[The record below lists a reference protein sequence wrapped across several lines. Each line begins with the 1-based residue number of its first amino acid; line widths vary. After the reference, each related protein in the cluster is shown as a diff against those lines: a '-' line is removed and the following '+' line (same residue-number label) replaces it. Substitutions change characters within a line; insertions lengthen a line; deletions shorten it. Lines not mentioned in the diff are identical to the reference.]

1 VTRRIHF
8 DLLET
13 TLLLSLAAGATF
25 VFQEHRTTRRISTL
39 RQPFD
44 SLTDERLD
52 AELRARYGPQRY
64 STGPEEW
71 IIRDVFQDRRDGVFV
86 DVGAWHWEKGSN
98 TYFLERR
105 LGWTGLAIDAW
116 PEFSEGWRRHRPR
129 SLFVGAFVDA
139 VDGGLRTLYVGANS
153 QTSSATRDVP
163 AEFGGGVVEERHV
176 TTRRLDTLLKEA
188 RITRI
193 DLLSMDIENNEPAA
207 LAGFTVT
214 RYRPTLVCIEAH
226 MPARPR
232 ILEYFA
238 NAGYVIIGKYLRYDV
253 RNLYFEP
260 LRPTQASAR

>member
-1 VTRRIHF
+1 VTKRIRF

-13 TLLLSLAAGATF
+13 TLLLTLVAGATF
-25 VFQEHRTTRRISTL
+25 LLEEYRMTRRISTL

-71 IIRDVFQDRRDGVFV
+71 IIRDFFQDRRDGVFV
-86 DVGAWHWEKGSN
+86 DVGAWHWEASSN

-105 LGWTGLAIDAW
+105 LGWTGLAIDAS
-116 PEFSEGWRRHRPR
+116 PEFLQGWRRHRPR
-129 SLFVGAFVDA
+129 SLFVEAFVDA
-139 VDGGLRTLYVGANS
+139 VDGEARTLYVGANS
-153 QTSSATRDVP
+153 QTSSATRDLP
-163 AEFGGGVVEERHV
+163 GEFGGGVVGERHV
-176 TTRRLDTLLKEA
+176 TTRRLNTLLEEA

-193 DLLSMDIENNEPAA
+193 DLLSMDIEDNEPAA
-207 LAGFTVT
+207 LAGFTIA
-214 RYRPTLVCIEAH
+214 RYRPTLVCIEAD

-238 NAGYVIIGKYLRYDV
+238 RAGYVIIGKYLRYDV

-260 LRPTQASAR
+260 LPPTQVSAR